1 MEKTLED
8 KVGQMLMAGFDG
20 LTVPE
25 YFLQW
30 LREGQLGG
38 VILFARNVDNPQQLA
53 ELTWQLHEAAKYP
66 LLIAIDQEG
75 GTVARLREGFSES
88 PGALALASIH
98 DNREAVVEEVSFVLA
113 AEMKALG
120 INWTYAPVVDIHY
133 NSGNP
138 TVGTRS
144 FGADPEDI
152 ATLAAAAV
160 RGFQKGEVAACAK
173 HFPGLGN
180 TSIDTHLALPTL
192 DTSVEQLRSVDL
204 LPYRVALDNQL
215 ATIMTTHTIFSALD
229 KEYPATLSPIIIQQ
243 LIRDELGFAGV
254 VTTDCMEMKAID
266 DNYAIADS
274 VVAAALAGVD
284 IILFSH
290 TAAKQAEAYEHL
302 LAAVQS
308 GRVPLDT
315 IETANKRIEALKA
328 RFPTGKPDVTH
339 IYTPEHQQV
348 MQTAARASISQPRSE
363 AGVLPLKA
371 NDSRRI
377 LLVEFAP
384 GVVDSP
390 VQETTNSSH
399 LGYYLHQR
407 FPGSEIVVMP
417 AMPSQEDIAAI
428 FERETDVLIL
438 ATRNAHLIPA
448 QEQAVKM
455 LSQHPATTIL
465 LALRNPYDARLIEN
479 TTVLC
484 SAGDSRPSLEAIT
497 AALAGDFVPTGSVYD
512 AIRH

>member
-8 KVGQMLMAGFDG
+8 KVGQILMAGFDG
-20 LTVPE
+20 LNAPE
-25 YFLQW
+25 YFLEW
-30 LREGQLGG
+30 LREGRLGG
-38 VILFARNVDNPQQLA
+38 VILFARNVESPQQLA
-53 ELTWQLHEAAKYP
+53 ALTGQLHEAAKYP

-88 PGALALASIH
+88 PGALALASIR

-113 AEMKALG
+113 TEMKTLG
-120 INWTYAPVVDIHY
+120 INWTYAPVVDVHY
-133 NSGNP
+133 NSKNP
-138 TVGTRS
+138 TMGTRS

-160 RGFQKGEVAACAK
+160 RGFQKGGVAASAK
-173 HFPGLGN
+173 HFLGLGN
-180 TSIDTHLALPTL
+180 TPIDTHLALPTL
-192 DTSVEQLRSVDL
+192 DTSIEQLRSIDL

-229 KEYPATLSPIIIQQ
+229 NEYPATLSPIIIQQ

-266 DNYAIADS
+266 DNFAITDS

-290 TAAKQAEAYEHL
+290 TADKQAEAYEHL

-308 GRVPLDT
+308 GKVPL
-315 IETANKRIEALKA
+315 ELVEQANARIDALKT
-328 RFPTGKPDVTH
+328 RFPAGEPNLDRV
-339 IYTPEHQQV
+339 YTPEHQQI

-363 AGVLPLKA
+363 AGVLPIKA
-371 NDSRRI
+371 DDSHRI
-377 LLVEFAP
+377 LFVEFAP
-384 GVVDSP
+384 GVDSP
-390 VQETTNSSH
+390 VQETTSSSH
-399 LGYYLHQR
+399 LGYYIRQR
-407 FPGSEIVVMP
+407 FPDAEIIVMP
-417 AMPSQEDIAAI
+417 TIPSQDDVAPILEQRADI
-428 FERETDVLIL
+428 LIL

-448 QEQAVKM
+448 QEQAVKT

-465 LALRNPYDARLIEN
+465 LALRNPYDAQLIESG
-479 TTVLC
+479 TVLC
-484 SAGDSRPSLEAIT
+484 SAADSRPSLEAIT
-497 AALAGDFVPTGSVYD
+497 AALAGDFVPTGRVHD